1 MEQLMRKKGDG
12 SVQTLVDSTF
22 LPDLEEE
29 LEALDDSSQ
38 VSITYWESRCM
49 PLVVGVGGGG
59 LFVGV
64 PHPFTHLVPPQTH
77 MRPRI
82 RTHTHTYTRMETRM
96 YTRRSSTDCK
106 WTWKS
111 WLVWL
116 PRTEKRYR
124 REVAPSKHLP
134 AVGRGPC

>member
-1 MEQLMRKKGDG
+1 MQEQMEQLMRKKGDG

-82 RTHTHTYTRMETRM
+82 RTHTRTHA
-96 YTRRSSTDCK
+96 
-106 WTWKS
+106 WKHACTHAGAA
-111 WLVWL
+111 
-116 PRTEKRYR
+116 RT
-124 REVAPSKHLP
+124 ANGH
-134 AVGRGPC
+134 GRAG